1 MKANLFIKSTVW
13 ILTFLVGNLFMEGKA
28 VNVTTNEDDDPYKEF
43 VSPQWGLKCP
53 EGYIRLTEFKAQAQS
68 STTAKMYYDQL
79 MKCISKAKAKR
90 QKMLGKAYR
99 KKQARFVEVEAKA
112 MKEAAKY
119 FKRAGIEMLDL
130 GAYRLPDGTIVIEDD
145 KHTLTP
151 QPVTYQAI
159 AKSKAPIMERDKSP
173 NYDAH
178 NEQTWPIYTGVET
191 VSTKYIDHKP
201 EIYRGENCTYVVTY
215 NLIGFDYHWFHP
227 NSRSALVDTE
237 TGDRYMVRYMEH
249 YALDT
254 YHWIHGQQGQVMR
267 RVAVYPPLPEHI
279 KKIDLVPGEI
289 PAAERL
295 GNVAPH
301 REYNNLEVKAEMP
314 FSNTIY

>member
-1 MKANLFIKSTVW
+1 MKTNRFMKNMTWALTLIAVCLFVE
-13 ILTFLVGNLFMEGKA
+13 VKA
-28 VNVTTNEDDDPYKEF
+28 QDDDPYKEF
-43 VSPQWGLKCP
+43 VSPQWRLKCP
-53 EGYIRLTEFKAQAQS
+53 EGYVRMTEVREQAKS
-68 STTAKMYYDQL
+68 FTTAKKYYDQL

-90 QKMLGKAYR
+90 QKVLAKAYR
-99 KKQARFVEVEAKA
+99 KKQTRFVEVEAKA
-112 MKEAAKY
+112 MKKAAKY

-151 QPVTYQAI
+151 QPVTYQTI

-178 NEQTWPIYTGVET
+178 NEQTWPIYTDVET
-191 VSTKYIDHKP
+191 VSAKYIEHKP
-201 EIYRGENCTYVVTY
+201 EVYRGENCTYLVTY

-227 NSRSALVDTE
+227 SSRSALVDPE

-254 YHWIHGQQGQVMR
+254 YHWIHGQRGQVIR

-289 PAAERL
+289 PAADRL

-314 FSNTIY
+314 SSNTIY

>member
-1 MKANLFIKSTVW
+1 MKTNRFMKNMTWALTLIAVCLFVE
-13 ILTFLVGNLFMEGKA
+13 VKA
-28 VNVTTNEDDDPYKEF
+28 QDDDPYKEF

-53 EGYIRLTEFKAQAQS
+53 EGYVRMTEFREQAKS
-68 STTAKMYYDQL
+68 FTTAKKYYDRL

-90 QKMLGKAYR
+90 QKVLAKAYR

-112 MKEAAKY
+112 MKKAAKY

-151 QPVTYQAI
+151 QPVTYQSI

-178 NEQTWPIYTGVET
+178 NEQTWPIYTDVET
-191 VSTKYIDHKP
+191 VSAKYIEHKP
-201 EIYRGENCTYVVTY
+201 EVYRGENCTYLVTY

-227 NSRSALVDTE
+227 SSRSALVDPE

-254 YHWIHGQQGQVMR
+254 YHWIHGQRGQVIR

-289 PAAERL
+289 PAADRL

-314 FSNTIY
+314 SSNTIY